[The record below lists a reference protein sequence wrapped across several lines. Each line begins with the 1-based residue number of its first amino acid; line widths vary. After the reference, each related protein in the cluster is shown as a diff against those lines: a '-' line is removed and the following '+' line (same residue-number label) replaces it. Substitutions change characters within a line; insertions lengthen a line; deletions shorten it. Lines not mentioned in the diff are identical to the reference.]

1 MYKVESLYDCMYNEV
16 EEEVEEDR
24 PSQENKSS
32 QDNMTQQGYI
42 APQIPIINP
51 IISPNYVVGNYQPQN
66 QPFNPNIYQILPNNQ
81 SQINQNLLNNQH

>member
-16 EEEVEEDR
+16 EEVEEDR
-24 PSQENKSS
+24 PSQDNISS
-32 QDNMTQQGYI
+32 HGNMSQQGYI

-51 IISPNYVVGNYQPQN
+51 VISPNYVVGNYQPQN
-66 QPFNPNIYQILPNNQ
+66 QQFNPNTIYQILPNNQ